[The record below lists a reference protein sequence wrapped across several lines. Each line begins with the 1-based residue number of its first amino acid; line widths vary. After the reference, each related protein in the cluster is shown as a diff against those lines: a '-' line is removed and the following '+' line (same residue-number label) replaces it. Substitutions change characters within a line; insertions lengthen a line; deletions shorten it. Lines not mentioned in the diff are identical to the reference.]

1 MKSGIYEKVGIKIV
15 YGALIHKGTHEG
27 PCRTGDKKSLSLENE
42 RKRAKENFVNFVKEV
57 GENINKE
64 NTELL
69 KPVYIEY
76 FEDFIVKESEFRKLE
91 NDLEKVDLFLL
102 GYRVPCIE
110 RYKKPV
116 AMIGK
121 GVSNVDVSAYVRSRG
136 LEGYAIFDF
145 DELNDL
151 IFLLKIRKAIRKTR
165 ILRIS
170 GGEEIPMGVVSSIY
184 NFEKLKEKYGT
195 EVITVLFDEF
205 FEEMEK
211 AIKKEEA
218 EKVYNK
224 LVKEAVKVHMK
235 KEDMMGSIYFYLTA
249 RSLMEKFN
257 CNAFTSSCFELCS
270 TQVPEKKKFV
280 PCLTHTFLKDEG
292 FPSACEEDVSV
303 LFAMAFLMYISKK
316 SSYMGN
322 PSVVDKNTVRIIHDV
337 PGIKMKGIDKEG
349 LPYEI
354 RNFTVAGWGV
364 NIRYDFSRDKGEK
377 VTLARF
383 DPLAEKILLVKGE
396 ILKGI
401 NFNEISCS
409 LGVEIKVSDA
419 MDYFYKAAEFG
430 HHLAMVYGDY
440 TEKVEKLAELMNFK
454 VVEI

>member
-224 LVKEAVKVHMK
+224 LVKEAVKV
-235 KEDMMGSIYFYLTA
+235 T
-249 RSLMEKFN
+249 
-257 CNAFTSSCFELCS
+257 
-270 TQVPEKKKFV
+270 
-280 PCLTHTFLKDEG
+280 
-292 FPSACEEDVSV
+292 
-303 LFAMAFLMYISKK
+303 
-316 SSYMGN
+316 
-322 PSVVDKNTVRIIHDV
+322 
-337 PGIKMKGIDKEG
+337 
-349 LPYEI
+349 
-354 RNFTVAGWGV
+354 
-364 NIRYDFSRDKGEK
+364 
-377 VTLARF
+377 
-383 DPLAEKILLVKGE
+383 
-396 ILKGI
+396 
-401 NFNEISCS
+401 
-409 LGVEIKVSDA
+409 
-419 MDYFYKAAEFG
+419 
-430 HHLAMVYGDY
+430 
-440 TEKVEKLAELMNFK
+440 
-454 VVEI
+454 